1 MAVAGFGKIFA
12 RRRLGLAAACALGLV
27 ALAPQLH
34 LWRERGRD
42 WGGACATIH
51 PDETAYLAYVNA
63 LIDGRGR
70 RADPYT
76 GRDEELEAARVESIF
91 SVQFLPAYA
100 VALPARLFGLTA
112 HAAFIALSF
121 LAAFAA
127 ALTLYHLLFAL
138 LADEWAA
145 AAGALSA
152 LAFGAV
158 ARGQKLVTLLTG
170 HFTPFFPT
178 PFLRRYLPA
187 APFFLLFLFCL
198 CVWRALTVGHGRNA
212 LLWSAG
218 AGASFA
224 AMVFSYFYLW
234 TAALAWLACLA
245 PLWLLSRRGERRRAL
260 TVFGV
265 VALCAAC
272 ALAPYALL
280 LSRRAPSTDMAQ
292 LLVRTRAPDLFRLPE
307 LVGLLVVAALVAAAR
322 RGVVEARDRVSLFA
336 CSLGLAPLVAFNQQV
351 LTGLSLQPIHYEQFV
366 ANYVAPLS
374 AFVAAALL
382 WRAGGGRLPR
392 TPPYPRRALAALAA
406 FALCWALFE
415 SLVITRRLARLNVTV
430 DSWQATARA
439 LREAARRA
447 PGAEA
452 HRSLVFCPESVG
464 LCDLLPGSAPQ
475 AILWGWH
482 MPSFPGVSQ
491 AENKERLRLQLYYS
505 GVGAPEFA
513 RLAHAPGP
521 YRTAIFGWGRATE
534 GLAAAQTPISEG
546 EERAEVETY
555 ARFVADFDRARAAA
569 APLTYVVVMAE
580 REAKLANLDRWY
592 ERDAGERAGPF
603 TLYRVRLRP

>member
-51 PDETAYLAYVNA
+51 PDEAAYLAYVNA

-121 LAAFAA
+121 LSAFAA
-127 ALTLYHLLFAL
+127 ALALYHLLFAL

-145 AAGALSA
+145 AAGALSTLASGA
-152 LAFGAV
+152 L

-198 CVWRALTVGHGRNA
+198 CVWRALTVERGRAA

-245 PLWLLSRRGERRRAL
+245 TLWLLLRRDEWRRASV
-260 TVFGV
+260 VFGV
-265 VALCAAC
+265 VALCGVC

-280 LSRRAPSTDMAQ
+280 LSRRAPSTDAAQ
-292 LLVRTRAPDLFRLPE
+292 LLVRTHAPDLFRVPE
-307 LVGLLVVAALVAAAR
+307 LVGLLVVIILVAAAR
-322 RGVVEARDRVSLFA
+322 RRLVDQRDRVWLFA
-336 CSLGLAPLVAFNQQV
+336 CSMALAPLAVFNQQV

-366 ANYVAPLS
+366 ANYAAPLS
-374 AFVAAALL
+374 VFVAAALL
-382 WRAGGGRLPR
+382 WRARGERLR
-392 TPPYPRRALAALAA
+392 RASPYPRRALAALAA
-406 FALCWALFE
+406 LALCWTLFE
-415 SLVITRRLARLNVTV
+415 TLLITRRLARINVTI

-439 LREAARRA
+439 LRETGRREH
-447 PGAEA
+447 GSDA
-452 HRSLVFCPESVG
+452 HRALVFCPESVG

-475 AILWGWH
+475 AVLWGWH

-491 AENKERLRLQLYYS
+491 SENKERLRLQLYYS
-505 GVGAPEFA
+505 GVGAQEFA
-513 RLAHAPGP
+513 RLAHDPGP
-521 YRTAIFGWGRATE
+521 YRNALFGWGRATE
-534 GLAAAQTPISEG
+534 GLAAAQATISED
-546 EERAEVETY
+546 EESAEAEAY
-555 ARFVADFDRARAAA
+555 ARFVTDFDRARAAA
-569 APLTYVVVMAE
+569 APLTYVLFRTD

-592 ERDAGERAGPF
+592 ARDAGEPAGLF
-603 TLYRVRLRP
+603 TLYRVSLRP